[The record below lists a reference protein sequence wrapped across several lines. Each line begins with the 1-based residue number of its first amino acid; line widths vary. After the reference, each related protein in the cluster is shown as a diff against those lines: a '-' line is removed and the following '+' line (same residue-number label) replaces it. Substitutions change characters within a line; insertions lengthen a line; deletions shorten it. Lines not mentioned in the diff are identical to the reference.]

1 MADKS
6 FKISSR
12 TVVGKKTRFL
22 RHQGLTPAH
31 LFGHNIDSLPVQCS
45 TSELQHTIAKKG
57 TTRLL
62 DVTLSGEKEPRSV
75 FIREIQRD
83 ALSGELIHVDFY
95 QVNKNERIRVA
106 VPVVLVG
113 EAPASKLKN
122 NIIEQL
128 VNELEIESLPGE
140 LPPQI
145 EVDITPLT
153 DVNNSIS
160 IRDLKLKKGV
170 IVLAAPELLLVKVS
184 AIAEEKEEIPVA
196 VAATPAEVAAPTSGK
211 GPVVEGEAT
220 KTGKAEKSEK
230 AEKPEKK
237 G

>member
-1 MADKS
+1 MAEKS

-22 RHQGLTPAH
+22 RRQGLTPAH
-31 LFGHNIDSLPVQCS
+31 LFGHDIDSLPVQCS
-45 TSELQHTIAKKG
+45 TSELQRTIAKKG

-95 QVNKNERIRVA
+95 QVNKSERIRVA

-128 VNELEIESLPGE
+128 INELEIESLPGE

-145 EVDITPLT
+145 EVDITPLAE
-153 DVNNSIS
+153 VNNSIS

-170 IVLAAPELLLVKVS
+170 TVLAAPELLLVKVS
-184 AIAEEKEEIPVA
+184 AIAEEKEEIPV
-196 VAATPAEVAAPTSGK
+196 VAAAAPGEVATPA
-211 GPVVEGEAT
+211 VEGEAA

>member
-22 RHQGLTPAH
+22 RRQGLTPAH
-31 LFGHNIDSLPVQCS
+31 LFGHGIDSLPVQCN
-45 TSELQHTIAKKG
+45 TSDLQHTIAKKG

-62 DVTLSGEKEPRSV
+62 DVSLSGEKEPRSV

-95 QVNKNERIRVA
+95 QVNKNEKIRVA

-122 NIIEQL
+122 NIIEHL
-128 VNELEIESLPGE
+128 VNELEIESLPGD
-140 LPPQI
+140 LPPEI
-145 EVDITPLT
+145 EVDITSLAE
-153 DVNNSIS
+153 VNDSVS

-170 IVLAAPELLLVKVS
+170 TVLAAPELLLVKVS
-184 AIAEEKEEIPVA
+184 AIAEEKEEVPVA
-196 VAATPAEVAAPTSGK
+196 VAAAPAEAAAAAAGK
-211 GPVVEGEAT
+211 GPAPEGEAA
-220 KTGKAEKSEK
+220 KTGKAEKAEK
-230 AEKPEKK
+230 AEKK